1 MTEEEFDNINSAQQ
15 DEYKM
20 LRHSVRYKQKERVIR
35 KKRKKVNRLKSF
47 ARLGVFLAV
56 IYAAYKFFML
66 PGWYLPEDTFKNSAS
81 GKIEISNNK
90 IVPTFVLSG
99 AMKDIK
105 VPSIPIF
112 MMNSKPVK
120 KALYGLPTTKK
131 VYVRRYGFPARLHI
145 IMRERIPVAIIK
157 TDINSKPSAY
167 YTSDGI
173 VIPYKP
179 YMNLGGYPDV
189 LNIISKPKDGK
200 TEINPQKFEEIEQI
214 VKYVETYSG
223 EKVEYIDLRMPNDVY
238 VKIKTASLRLG
249 TIDST
254 IEERIKRIYTILPQI
269 SKVNSE
275 IKYIDLSWDKVNYL
289 KLKKNKTEE

>member
-1 MTEEEFDNINSAQQ
+1 MTEEEFDNTQQ

-47 ARLGVFLAV
+47 ARLAIFLAV
-56 IYAAYKFFML
+56 IYAIYKFFML
-66 PGWYLPEDTFKNSAS
+66 PGWYLPDDTFKNPAS
-81 GKIEISNNK
+81 GKIEIFNNK
-90 IVPTFVLSG
+90 IVPTYVLSQT
-99 AMKDIK
+99 MKDVK
-105 VPSIPIF
+105 VPVLPVF
-112 MMNSKPVK
+112 MINSKPVK

-131 VYVRRYGFPARLHI
+131 VYVRRYGFPARLQI
-145 IMRERIPVAIIK
+145 IMRERTPVAIIK
-157 TDINSKPSAY
+157 TAVNSKPSAY

-173 VIPYKP
+173 VIPYQK
-179 YMNLGGYPDV
+179 YMNLDGYPDV
-189 LNIISKPKDGK
+189 LNIISTPKGGK

-214 VKYVETYSG
+214 VKHVETYSG
-223 EKVEYIDLRMPNDVY
+223 EKVEYIDLRIPNDVY
-238 VKIKTASLRLG
+238 VKIKTTSLRLG

-289 KLKKNKTEE
+289 KLNKNKTGE